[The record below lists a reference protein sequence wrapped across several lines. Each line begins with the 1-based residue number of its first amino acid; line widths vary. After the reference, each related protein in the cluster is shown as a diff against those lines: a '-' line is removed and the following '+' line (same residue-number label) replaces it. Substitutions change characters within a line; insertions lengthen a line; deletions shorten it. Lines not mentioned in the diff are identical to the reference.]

1 MIKTIFFDLDG
12 TLLPMDQDI
21 FLRDYFDRL
30 AEKMVPYGYDAQTL
44 KNNIWISTGA
54 MVKNNGTVINEE
66 AFWNAFSK
74 LCGKDAR
81 CDEAIF
87 QDFYH
92 NEFQEVQHSCGF
104 DPSAANTIQKLK
116 EQGYQLILATNP
128 LFPAVATQSRI
139 RWAGLN
145 PDDFVWVTTYENS
158 SYCKPNVAYY
168 QEILDRWSLNP
179 EECIM
184 VGNDAEE
191 DMAAASA
198 GMNVFLLT
206 DCLINKYNID
216 IADFPQGSFP
226 ELSIYIQNLR

>member
-54 MVKNNGTVINEE
+54 MVKNNGTVTNEE
-66 AFWNAFSK
+66 VFWNAFSK
-74 LCGKDAR
+74 LCGKDTR

-104 DPSAANTIQKLK
+104 DPSAAIIIQTLK

-145 PDDFVWVTTYENS
+145 PDNFDWITTYENS

-168 QEILDRWSLNP
+168 QEILDRWNLNP

-206 DCLINKYNID
+206 DCLINKYSKEK
-216 IADFPQGSFP
+216 Q
-226 ELSIYIQNLR
+226 

>member
-21 FLRDYFDRL
+21 FLRDYFDRM
-30 AEKMVPYGYDAQTL
+30 AEKMIPYGYDAQTL
-44 KNNIWISTGA
+44 KNNIWTSTGA
-54 MVKNNGTVINEE
+54 MVKNNGTVTNEE

-104 DPSAANTIQKLK
+104 DQRAANTIQTLK

-145 PDDFVWVTTYENS
+145 PDNFDWITTYENS

-168 QEILDRWSLNP
+168 QEILDRWNLTP

-206 DCLINKYNID
+206 DCLINKYNKD

-226 ELSIYIQNLR
+226 ELLIYIQNLR

>member
-54 MVKNNGTVINEE
+54 MVKNNGTVTNEE

-104 DPSAANTIQKLK
+104 DPSSANTIQILK

-145 PDDFVWVTTYENS
+145 PDDFDWITTYENS

-206 DCLINKYNID
+206 DCLINKYNKD

-226 ELSIYIQNLR
+226 ELLIYIQNLR